1 MRRRCP
7 RGGRPNF
14 AGKGLVNARVAAF
27 DSMKPGAA
35 MRGPAIIESP
45 FTTVVIDPGAK
56 AERTRSGSLFI
67 TL

>member
-1 MRRRCP
+1 M
-7 RGGRPNF
+7 
-14 AGKGLVNARVAAF
+14 NARVAAF
-27 DSMKPGAA
+27 DSMKPGEA

-45 FTTVVIDPGAK
+45 FTTVVIDPGAR